1 MARAKMP
8 GLAIMIGADK
18 PKRGADDEDMSSEDY
33 GDAEMPEEFTEEIA
47 EAFPD
52 LDEARR
58 AALWR
63 AIRACVEV

>member
-18 PKRGADDEDMSSEDY
+18 PKHEGDDEDMGSDDY
-33 GDAEMPEEFTEEIA
+33 SDADMPEEFTEEIT